1 MSIQKKFS
9 FIFLSLFFLVFIFEF
24 ISNPDTTSFWIRL
37 GIDTILFV
45 LIYALVRHFF
55 IKPVGHLKQD
65 LESHLASPFASLKG
79 KHALTSSINPAVN
92 DIIKQHHK
100 AMDDVAD
107 SVARLSPMSQEL
119 RATYDSIAQKAA
131 LQNSHS
137 EVLEQSINQIKQA
150 TETLSQQVEAMT
162 KIAAD
167 GAETTH
173 QAEQAMSDTIT
184 SIHDLSSEIT
194 HASSEMTVLKD
205 DSDNIHSILEVIQGI
220 AEQTNLLALNAAI
233 EAARAGEHGRGFAVV
248 ADEVRTLAEQTRT
261 SASKVGDMIQSLQS
275 GTNRVV
281 DAMNSSLKKAED
293 TISKTDYTREQLES
307 MHSIIGRVEDVSH
320 QVNQAMID
328 QEAADA
334 EAEKSVHSMTHL
346 NEEAFENTHIQAV
359 TADDISALHQVLLD
373 KFEQHGFEK
382 SLWPDNLRDQIRTS
396 VKLP

>member
-24 ISNPDTTSFWIRL
+24 ISNPDSTSFWIRL

-65 LESHLASPFASLKG
+65 LESHLSSPFASLKG
-79 KHALTSSINPAVN
+79 QHALTSSINPAVN

-150 TETLSQQVEAMT
+150 TETLSHQVEAMT
-162 KIAAD
+162 NIAAD

-194 HASSEMTVLKD
+194 RASSEMTVLKD

-248 ADEVRTLAEQTRT
+248 PM
-261 SASKVGDMIQSLQS
+261 K
-275 GTNRVV
+275 
-281 DAMNSSLKKAED
+281 
-293 TISKTDYTREQLES
+293 LE
-307 MHSIIGRVEDVSH
+307 
-320 QVNQAMID
+320 
-328 QEAADA
+328 
-334 EAEKSVHSMTHL
+334 
-346 NEEAFENTHIQAV
+346 
-359 TADDISALHQVLLD
+359 
-373 KFEQHGFEK
+373 
-382 SLWPDNLRDQIRTS
+382 P
-396 VKLP
+396 